1 MTTHHIE
8 TGTGAD
14 GTRFARIMR
23 DGPDCGRG
31 LTVRAPSNR
40 TADADGVDM
49 DPRPVPGEE
58 PHTTLDHAA
67 AALDGLLS
75 SDDYIRID
83 EDDVRNICA
92 DVAATLVVMEAVSPA
107 TIGGTFGD
115 RLSDLGIPGGAVT
128 GALVA
133 IEGPKDMGLSEA
145 SSIVDEVRGNLTDE
159 ANIIWGLNLAD
170 TGATHVTVLV
180 ATPRER

>member
-1 MTTHHIE
+1 
-8 TGTGAD
+8 
-14 GTRFARIMR
+14 
-23 DGPDCGRG
+23 
-31 LTVRAPSNR
+31 
-40 TADADGVDM
+40 M

-58 PHTTLDHAA
+58 PNTTLDHAA

>member
-1 MTTHHIE
+1 M
-8 TGTGAD
+8 
-14 GTRFARIMR
+14 
-23 DGPDCGRG
+23 
-31 LTVRAPSNR
+31 
-40 TADADGVDM
+40 
-49 DPRPVPGEE
+49 
-58 PHTTLDHAA
+58 
-67 AALDGLLS
+67 DGLLS

>member
-1 MTTHHIE
+1 
-8 TGTGAD
+8 
-14 GTRFARIMR
+14 MR
-23 DGPDCGRG
+23 
-31 LTVRAPSNR
+31 NR
-40 TADADGVDM
+40 T
-49 DPRPVPGEE
+49 R
-58 PHTTLDHAA
+58 HWTT
-67 AALDGLLS
+67 AALDGLLG

-83 EDDVRNICA
+83 EDDVRNICV

-115 RLSDLGIPGGAVT
+115 RLSDRGILGGAVT
-128 GALVA
+128 GVLVA
-133 IEGPKDMGLSEA
+133 IERPKDMVLSEA

>member
-1 MTTHHIE
+1 
-8 TGTGAD
+8 
-14 GTRFARIMR
+14 MR
-23 DGPDCGRG
+23 
-31 LTVRAPSNR
+31 NR
-40 TADADGVDM
+40 T
-49 DPRPVPGEE
+49 R
-58 PHTTLDHAA
+58 HWTT
-67 AALDGLLS
+67 AALDGLLG

-115 RLSDLGIPGGAVT
+115 RLSDRDILGGAVT
-128 GALVA
+128 GVLVA
-133 IEGPKDMGLSEA
+133 IERPKDMVLSEA